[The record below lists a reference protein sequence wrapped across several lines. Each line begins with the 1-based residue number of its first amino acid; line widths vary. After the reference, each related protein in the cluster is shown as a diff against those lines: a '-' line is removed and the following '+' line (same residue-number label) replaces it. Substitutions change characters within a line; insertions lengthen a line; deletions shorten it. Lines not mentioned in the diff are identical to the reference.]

1 MDDSQMTTPRPE
13 LQAVID
19 AALQLTSDEQV
30 QVLNVLTE
38 RYFEA
43 MQVKLSE
50 ELDQLLVEL
59 ELTDLSFEQ
68 IH

>member
-1 MDDSQMTTPRPE
+1 MTTPRPE

>member
-1 MDDSQMTTPRPE
+1 MTTTRPE

-30 QVLNVLTE
+30 QVLNLLNE
-38 RYFEA
+38 RYLERL
-43 MQVKLSE
+43 QVKLSE

-59 ELTDLSFEQ
+59 EPIDLSFEQ

>member
-1 MDDSQMTTPRPE
+1 MTTPRPE

-50 ELDQLLVEL
+50 ELYQLLVEL